1 MINVVLMYELNSMM
15 KSSDMKTTPTTE
27 RIEPGTVPFVM
38 SCGSL
43 RYRSRLFNHSIPP
56 DIAAASKL
64 FLVTYQIPI

>member
-1 MINVVLMYELNSMM
+1 MYELNSMM

-64 FLVTYQIPI
+64 FLGGDVSN